1 MSTNKIALITGG
13 SRGLGKNTA
22 LKLAKN
28 GNDVIITYR
37 SKKEEAEEVVKE
49 IEAQGLKATCFMG
62 MFCCNISFARV
73 IILSS
78 KYQQGGLPVVSFMV
92 LVK

>member
-37 SKKEEAEEVVKE
+37 SKKEEADEVVKE
-49 IEAQGLKATCFMG
+49 IESQGLKAAALQLDTSK
-62 MFCCNISFARV
+62 IASFDAS
-73 IILSS
+73 LKNS
-78 KYQQGGLPVVSFMV
+78 
-92 LVK
+92 